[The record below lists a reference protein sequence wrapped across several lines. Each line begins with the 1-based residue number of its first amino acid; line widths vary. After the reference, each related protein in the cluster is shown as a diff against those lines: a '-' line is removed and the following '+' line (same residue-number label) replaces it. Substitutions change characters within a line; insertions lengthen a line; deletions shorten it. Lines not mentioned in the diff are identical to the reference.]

1 MNRKS
6 CEEIKREIKEYVES
20 ITNYECSVSEGETIF
35 FVDLFYD
42 EFHLSFVFAPS
53 SVIFTSKKEVI
64 SKDYFLDSFRI
75 ENTEY
80 ISCDDLICWVVNDIS
95 FITDIINEA
104 VKVMRN
110 VEQKV
115 FENITVV
122 SYKDIQPAGSLNEE
136 YGL

>member
-64 SKDYFLDSFRI
+64 PKDYFLDSFRI

-80 ISCDDLICWVVNDIS
+80 MPCNDVS
-95 FITDIINEA
+95 FITNVIYDAIKLMK
-104 VKVMRN
+104 KVER
-110 VEQKV
+110 KI
-115 FENITVV
+115 FENTTAI
-122 SYKDIQPAGSLNEE
+122 SYKDIQPAGSSKEE
-136 YGL
+136 YGLWCY

>member
-80 ISCDDLICWVVNDIS
+80 ISCNDIS
-95 FITDIINEA
+95 FITDIIEA

-122 SYKDIQPAGSLNEE
+122 SYKDIQPAGSLKEE
-136 YGL
+136 YGLWCY

>member
-80 ISCDDLICWVVNDIS
+80 ISCNDIS
-95 FITDIINEA
+95 FITDINEA

>member
-80 ISCDDLICWVVNDIS
+80 ISCNDIS
-95 FITDIINEA
+95 FITDIIEA

-136 YGL
+136 YGLWCY

>member
-64 SKDYFLDSFRI
+64 PKDYFLDSFRI

-80 ISCDDLICWVVNDIS
+80 ISCKDGNNDMS

-136 YGL
+136 YGLWCY

>member
-6 CEEIKREIKEYVES
+6 CEDIKREIKEYVES

-80 ISCDDLICWVVNDIS
+80 ISCNDIS

>member
-80 ISCDDLICWVVNDIS
+80 ISCNDIS
-95 FITDIINEA
+95 FITDIIEA